1 MISLP
6 FVPLQR
12 QFVKENVKA
21 DLSKSKK
28 IISVSLTAL
37 ILTLK
42 ADPKMVN
49 LIYNIHS
56 ANNGEQRKDN
66 DNNITK
72 YLEAN
77 KDNLL
82 DLAEKL
88 CENLKR

>member
-1 MISLP
+1 
-6 FVPLQR
+6 
-12 QFVKENVKA
+12 
-21 DLSKSKK
+21 
-28 IISVSLTAL
+28 
-37 ILTLK
+37 
-42 ADPKMVN
+42 MVN